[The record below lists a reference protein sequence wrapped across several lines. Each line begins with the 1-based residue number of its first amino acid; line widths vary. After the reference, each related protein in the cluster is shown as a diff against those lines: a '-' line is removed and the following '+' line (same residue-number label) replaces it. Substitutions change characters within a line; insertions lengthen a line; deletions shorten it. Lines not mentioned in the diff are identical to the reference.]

1 METKNVMVI
10 IAVMLVAEIV
20 IGGLVVYDLVKDN
33 NGGKEDS
40 YTLYIGLN
48 DSETHIDYDPAV
60 AAGWVDEIVLKYSG
74 GLTRYVANGAYT
86 YDDGTVAHED
96 SLVYILVDISLGDI
110 HKICDEVKEKLHQSS
125 ILITVNKQTSEFY

>member
-1 METKNVMVI
+1 METKNLLAI

-33 NGGKEDS
+33 RSGQEDT

-48 DSETHIDYDPAV
+48 DSETHTDYDPAE
-60 AAGWVDEIVLKYSG
+60 AAGWIDEIVLKYSS

-96 SLVYILVDISLGDI
+96 SLVYILVGVSLGDI
-110 HKICDEVKEKLHQSS
+110 HKICDEAKEKLHQSS
-125 ILITVNKQTSEFY
+125 IMITVNKQTSEFY